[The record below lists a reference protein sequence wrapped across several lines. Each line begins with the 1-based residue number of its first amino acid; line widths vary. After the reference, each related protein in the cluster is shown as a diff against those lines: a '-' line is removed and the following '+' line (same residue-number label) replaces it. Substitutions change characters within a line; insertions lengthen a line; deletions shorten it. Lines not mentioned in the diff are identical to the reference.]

1 MSEPKLA
8 AAPAD
13 AQRAERAVR
22 ELLEAFNFLKT
33 RRAPHAFF
41 SPRKE
46 RRRSPQ
52 PQEGRAKAFELVGD
66 APSTTSADRQPELRT
81 LLEELIE
88 ARSGQHKI
96 LEEFRR
102 DHEAIER
109 LRVTPKELEALSS
122 TTLLGSLT
130 CRRDVLFMLRQI
142 REARKP
148 GELQATAPPEPLHVP
163 AENIEPS
170 IPDFSEMAERIRRE
184 GLARLTES
192 DSLRALDRRST
203 LGKFGVFSLAL
214 MLIAATTW
222 GCIKMM
228 LNWRHHPS
236 LKLTLSALSSMGA
249 RFGKTGNPKILV
261 SGEILLVAGV
271 VAGIYLSR
279 RKYRRKAAVRS
290 HRQMLWI
297 GRS

>member
-8 AAPAD
+8 AAPVD
-13 AQRAERAVR
+13 AERAERAVR
-22 ELLEAFNFLKT
+22 ELVDAFNFLKT
-33 RRAPHAFF
+33 RPAPHTFF

-52 PQEGRAKAFELVGD
+52 SQEGRAKAFELVGD
-66 APSTTSADRQPELRT
+66 ALSTTSADRQPELRT
-81 LLEELIE
+81 LLEDLIE

-109 LRVTPKELEALSS
+109 LRVTPEELQALSS
-122 TTLLGSLT
+122 TSLLGSLT

-148 GELQATAPPEPLHVP
+148 GELQAAAPPEPLHVP
-163 AENIEPS
+163 AENIDPS
-170 IPDFSEMAERIRRE
+170 IRDISEMAERIRRE

-192 DSLRALDRRST
+192 DSLKAVDRLST
-203 LGKFGVFSLAL
+203 LGQFGVFSSAL
-214 MLIAATTW
+214 ILIAATIW

-249 RFGKTGNPKILV
+249 RIGKMGDPKILV
-261 SGEILLVAGV
+261 SGEILFVAGV

-279 RKYRRKAAVRS
+279 SRYRRKAAVHSDRQSRNRS
-290 HRQMLWI
+290 RP
-297 GRS
+297 